1 MKKIVAYLYFLMSPL
16 FLQAQV
22 NCFFQPQLQGTT
34 FNGLLQVR
42 LSNSYPEVTTGVLKI
57 RVREM
62 GSGEMVTIIIPDV
75 KLQPGSNG
83 LSRGLL
89 SRASTKYGNAAGAR
103 ILSNTGKFPEGSYQY
118 CYEFTAMSGKQ
129 PEITE
134 QCYDHVILP
143 LTPLILIDPYNEA
156 RICNKRP
163 DLTWQ
168 PPMPM
173 EPGMRFRV
181 ILVETDSL
189 QERSEAI
196 FQNTPVINQA
206 NVVQSLLRFPAN
218 APSLKEGQFYA
229 WQVHAYKDQTILV
242 KSEIWRFKV
251 ECVKEV
257 KLPPPVDSYRELRTT
272 LEGDYYVADKVIRFS
287 LNNAYSEGKLQYTIT
302 DLAAPGTKPK
312 RLPAI
317 KLQTGVNNIDLDVQ
331 QNKFFQDGGQYLLKV
346 NLAGQELLM
355 RFIYKK

>member
-1 MKKIVAYLYFLMSPL
+1 MKKIAAYLFFLVCPL
-16 FLQAQV
+16 FLKAQV

-42 LSNSYPEVTTGVLKI
+42 LNNSYATPVGGVLKI
-57 RVREM
+57 RVRELS
-62 GSGEMVTIIIPDV
+62 SGEVVTIIIPDV

-83 LSRGLL
+83 LNRGMLQ
-89 SRASTKYGNAAGAR
+89 RASTRYGNAAGAR
-103 ILSNTGKFPEGSYQY
+103 ILSNTGKFPEGTYQY
-118 CYEFTAMSGKQ
+118 CYEFSVITGKQ
-129 PEITE
+129 PEISE
-134 QCYDHVILP
+134 QCFDHVIMP
-143 LTPLILIDPYNEA
+143 LTPLLLIDPYNEA

-163 DLTWQ
+163 ELTWQ

-196 FQNTPVINQA
+196 FQNTPIINQG
-206 NVVQSLLRFPAN
+206 NVVQNWLRFPAN
-218 APSLKEGQFYA
+218 APSLTEGRFYA
-229 WQVHAYKDQTILV
+229 WQVLAYKDQTILV

-251 ECVKEV
+251 DCEKVV
-257 KLPPPVDSYRELRTT
+257 QPPPPVDSYRELRTV

-287 LNNAYSEGKLQYTIT
+287 LNNAYSEGPLQYTIT

-312 RLPAI
+312 RLPEI
-317 KLQTGVNNIDLDVQ
+317 RLKTGVNNIDLDVQ
-331 QNKFFQDGGQYLLKV
+331 QNKYFHDGGQYLLKV